1 MTYDSYRLKRS
12 SCGALFLE
20 KLNNC
25 DFSIFAI
32 TRTAT
37 VLMPSNAA
45 SQQIF
50 LVIRTNIFGQLY
62 LLLKESLLIKVT
74 GKT

>member
-12 SCGALFLE
+12 SYGALFLE

-45 SQQIF
+45 SQRYKDF
-50 LVIRTNIFGQLY
+50 
-62 LLLKESLLIKVT
+62 
-74 GKT
+74 